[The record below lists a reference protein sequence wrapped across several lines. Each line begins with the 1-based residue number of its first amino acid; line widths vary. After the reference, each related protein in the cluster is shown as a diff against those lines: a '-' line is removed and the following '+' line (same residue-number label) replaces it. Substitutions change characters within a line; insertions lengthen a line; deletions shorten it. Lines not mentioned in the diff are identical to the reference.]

1 MEQASSEA
9 SKQAWQRRSQ
19 KKIALDQ
26 TCLLHPLKNHHIIS
40 KLDTNKTDYQKCPL
54 CNVADGTSLKRNEQA
69 AQASLANEEEGV
81 EKRGL
86 R

>member
-1 MEQASSEA
+1 MIAQLWQMRKKELN
-9 SKQAWQRRSQ
+9 SKPVQYALEDYQI
-19 KKIALDQ
+19 IA
-26 TCLLHPLKNHHIIS
+26 